1 MIFKN
6 CVKNKSI
13 ACEFLINWS
22 KGLSLLN
29 TFKCNIAKITES
41 DIVKIK
47 IQSLL
52 TFSNVHVLKNTL
64 NACSNVTTIE
74 MFSTSWMDETAQ
86 YFISDWIQEQPE
98 SRQLIQ
104 Y

>member
-1 MIFKN
+1 
-6 CVKNKSI
+6 
-13 ACEFLINWS
+13 
-22 KGLSLLN
+22 LSLLN
-29 TFKCNIAKITES
+29 TFKRNIAKFTETN
-41 DIVKIK
+41 IVKIK
-47 IQSLL
+47 IQSPL
-52 TFSNVHVLKNTL
+52 TFSNLHVLKNTL

-86 YFISDWIQEQPE
+86 YFISDWIQEQPK